1 MGKPIFEKTYF
12 AYIKKNSRAVVC
24 SINGFDEKLVILKM
38 NGQDSPNVQM
48 DFAMSSDTYLLDFGE
63 KLSPISIS
71 GIIPYANACS
81 GVSTVKGQLSALYK
95 KHKLGKSP
103 VGVRIGADQYS
114 AYITSKNTS
123 VSAEQPE
130 IINFSMSLLGYRVG
144 GGGGGNGTEAEKGS
158 NSENGRGSSS
168 GIGSLSGDAFSLGGG
183 LDIGSLSDGA
193 FDLSASGRGLT
204 SVDSSDA
211 RSLGEVSAE
220 TQGYLD
226 RARLAYQRSCRA
238 GLGIGYSATKPR
250 NKYVV
255 TI

>member
-24 SINGFDEKLVILKM
+24 SIAGFNEKLVVLKM
-38 NGQDSPNVQM
+38 NSQDSPNVQM

-63 KLSPISIS
+63 KLSPISLS

-81 GVSTVKGQLSALYK
+81 GVASVRGQLSSLYK
-95 KHKLGKSP
+95 KHKLGRSP
-103 VGVRIGADQYS
+103 VSIRIGADQYS

-130 IINFSMSLLGYRVG
+130 IINFSISLLGYRVG
-144 GGGGGNGTEAEKGS
+144 GGGSGEGD
-158 NSENGRGSSS
+158 SS
-168 GIGSLSGDAFSLGGG
+168 GIGSLSDSAFDLNGGG
-183 LDIGSLSDGA
+183 GASGIGSLSDGA
-193 FDLSASGRGLT
+193 FDLNASGMGTT

-211 RSLGEVSAE
+211 RSIGEVSAE

-226 RARLAYQRSCRA
+226 RARLAYQRSSRA
-238 GLGIGYSATKPR
+238 GLGIGYSSTKPR
-250 NKYVV
+250 NKYAV
-255 TI
+255 II